1 MYLLTNRLGLDKRI
15 KIDTLH
21 YSKAHTTEI
30 REMVNTGMPGLPVT
44 TAPAILPDGSVELG
58 DGARMTST
66 DLDLK
71 FFYPMDVDG
80 AYGAM
85 EAMGD
90 LVSTPYACT
99 MAYIH
104 MRGAISAMRDS
115 TIWPCSA
122 YIQDVA
128 IIRAIFRMPHRGVSG
143 PSVGWARGGGLD
155 FRYQRPHHRVQRF
168 QVRHAL
174 RHALLVSAVLMGTE
188 C

>member
-1 MYLLTNRLGLDKRI
+1 
-15 KIDTLH
+15 
-21 YSKAHTTEI
+21 
-30 REMVNTGMPGLPVT
+30 MPGLPVT

-128 IIRAIFRMPHRGVSG
+128 ISYVP
-143 PSVGWARGGGLD
+143 
-155 FRYQRPHHRVQRF
+155 Y
-168 QVRHAL
+168 
-174 RHALLVSAVLMGTE
+174 SACHTAA
-188 C
+188 